1 MGTAGRGYPA
11 AYLICSATN
20 RPVSRPMRARK
31 IVVGTTIAERKSAT
45 VSSGLSM
52 NAPAAGG
59 YDNCHGTDH
68 PYRDKNEVD
77 R

>member
-1 MGTAGRGYPA
+1 
-11 AYLICSATN
+11 
-20 RPVSRPMRARK
+20 MRARK